1 MCPLG
6 QRTSTAVLLRAR
18 FDTDPG
24 NLDDRTGAD
33 WSPGWCIRG
42 RGTLNQVLRL
52 ITPVSKDRNRMV
64 ATLKARAGGSGAWML
79 LTTLALFACA
89 NAASAQSVA
98 DFYKGKTVTILVGS
112 DVGGGYDLTARTLA
126 HYFSRHLPGH
136 PTVIVQNKP
145 GASSIVATNYVYEI
159 APKDGTVIAAVQR
172 PIPFQTLFGDAGVR
186 FDVRRMQWLGSTTN
200 ELGVV
205 VAWHTAP
212 QQSVD
217 DLFRSE
223 MVVGGTGPATD
234 PELFPRAMNRVLGT
248 RFRIVSGYPGQAQIA
263 LAMERGEIQGSGNW
277 SFSDIEK
284 GHPDW
289 IADRKIRILLQ
300 LGLAKSSSPVLRDV
314 PLIMDI
320 TRSPAERHVFEILM
334 GMKALGRPYFVA
346 PGVPRERT
354 DALREAFM
362 ATMTDPDFLDE
373 AKRVLGP
380 IDPTSGSDMQAII
393 SNVYALPP
401 DVIATAREAVKI
413 PGAN

>member
-1 MCPLG
+1 L
-6 QRTSTAVLLRAR
+6 TAARQQPSCCAR

-24 NLDDRTGAD
+24 NLDDHIGAD
-33 WSPGWCIRG
+33 WSLGYLTRG
-42 RGTLNQVLRL
+42 RGIINQDLRL
-52 ITPVSKDRNRMV
+52 ISRVSKYRNRMV
-64 ATLKARAGGSGAWML
+64 ETRLARAGSPAARML
-79 LTTLALFACA
+79 LTALALLASA
-89 NAASAQSVA
+89 EAASAQSVA

-126 HYFSRHLPGH
+126 HYFPRHLPGH
-136 PTVIVQNKP
+136 PNVIVQNKP

-186 FDVRRMQWLGSTTN
+186 FDVRKMQWLGSTTN

-212 QQSVD
+212 QQTVD

-223 MVVGGTGPATD
+223 MVVGGSGPATD

-263 LAMERGEIQGSGNW
+263 LAMERGEIEGSGNW

-300 LGLAKSSSPVLRDV
+300 LGLAKSSSPALRDV

-346 PGVPRERT
+346 PGVPQERT
-354 DALREAFM
+354 DALRAAFM
-362 ATMTDPDFLDE
+362 ATMNDADFLDE

-380 IDPTSGSDMQAII
+380 IDPTSGPDMQAII

-401 DVIATAREAVKI
+401 EVIATAREAVKI

>member
-52 ITPVSKDRNRMV
+52 ITPVSNDRNRMV
-64 ATLKARAGGSGAWML
+64 ATLKVRAGGSCAWML
-79 LTTLALFACA
+79 LTALVLFACA